1 MKVQFTRKR
10 AGFTLIELLVVIAI
24 IAILIG
30 LLLPAVQKVREAA
43 ARMTSSN
50 NIKQMGLGC
59 HNYHDTFTKF
69 PVMGTILTGTPP
81 VGTPGASVHFLI
93 LPYIEQNNIYMANSL
108 GTNVVKTYVDP
119 IDTTIGTNA
128 GATSYAF
135 NPLLYTTGVSFTNLN
150 SISDGT
156 SNTIALAQRV
166 AVCGTTT
173 TSSVTVLAAQSYTT
187 PGVQATFAC
196 PWATTAT
203 VVVTTT
209 NVLTA
214 PYTTGPFAIGV
225 KPTGTVNPCVAGRA
239 ESQQAGSILVG
250 LGDASVRSCSSGVT
264 AITWGQACTP
274 AGGEPLASN
283 WN

>member
-1 MKVQFTRKR
+1 MKVQFARKR

-50 NIKQMGLGC
+50 NLKQMGLGC

-69 PVMGTILTGTPP
+69 PVMNTILTGTPA

-93 LPYIEQNNIYMANSL
+93 LPYIEQNNVYVANSL
-108 GTNVVKTYVDP
+108 STSFIKTYADP
-119 IDTTIGTNA
+119 IDTTIGSTA
-128 GATSYAF
+128 GLTSYAW
-135 NPLLYTTGVSFTNLN
+135 NPLMFLSGVSFTNLN

-156 SNTIALAQRV
+156 SNTIMQTQRV
-166 AVCGTTT
+166 AVC
-173 TSSVTVLAAQSYTT
+173 SSNNSSSTAVPSLPYAATVYTT
-187 PGVQATFAC
+187 VGATPSAAIFIC

-203 VVVTTT
+203 TLAAT
-209 NVLTA
+209 NVNN
-214 PYTTGPFAIGV
+214 FAIGV

-239 ESQQAGSILVG
+239 ESQQAGSILLS

-264 AITWGQACTP
+264 PLTWAQACTP
-274 AGGEPLASN
+274 AGGEPLGSN